1 MDIRGYDVVIKRHA
15 FVRAME
21 RGITP
26 DMIDAAIRSGRVER
40 FGKRN
45 VRFGKEDKD
54 LDVVCGDG
62 KGGEEIV
69 NMHQLREVADKYRVL
84 KLYHAKLSLW
94 GQSLGLRIPKA
105 LATEY

>member
-1 MDIRGYDVVIKRHA
+1 MDIRGYDIVVKRHA

-45 VRFGKEDKD
+45 VRFVKEYRDFE
-54 LDVVCGDG
+54 VVCVDEMIGRRI
-62 KGGEEIV
+62 KIV
-69 NMHQLREVADKYRVL
+69 TVERRE
-84 KLYHAKLSLW
+84 
-94 GQSLGLRIPKA
+94 
-105 LATEY
+105 